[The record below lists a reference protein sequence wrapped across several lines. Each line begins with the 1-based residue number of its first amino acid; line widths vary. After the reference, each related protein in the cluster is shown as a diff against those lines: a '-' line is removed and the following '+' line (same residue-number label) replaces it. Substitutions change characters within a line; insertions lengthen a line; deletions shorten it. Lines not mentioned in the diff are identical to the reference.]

1 LAIDRQHKQRPSL
14 RLVSL
19 SRSRQ
24 LGILFLDASRLM
36 TLESKE
42 MVLKNTF
49 VILAVV
55 AILLTQ
61 FADCM
66 SAMTMDQQSMECCGS
81 MPCDPSNQS
90 HDCCK
95 SMASSQSP
103 IVLPATHV
111 TLHLPVIDVAN
122 FLPTPLLLE
131 LCEAPRNEFGAPQ
144 HSPPELYTLHSSL
157 LI

>member
-1 LAIDRQHKQRPSL
+1 ML
-14 RLVSL
+14 R
-19 SRSRQ
+19 
-24 LGILFLDASRLM
+24 
-36 TLESKE
+36 
-42 MVLKNTF
+42 KNTF
-49 VILAVV
+49 VMLAVV
-55 AILLTQ
+55 AILLLQ

-66 SAMTMDQQSMECCGS
+66 SAMTMDQQSRQCCGS

-103 IVLPATHV
+103 SALPVAQV
-111 TLHLPVIDVAN
+111 TLHPPVIDVADI
-122 FLPTPLLLE
+122 LPTPQVLQLS
-131 LCEAPRNEFGAPQ
+131 EAARTEFSAPQ